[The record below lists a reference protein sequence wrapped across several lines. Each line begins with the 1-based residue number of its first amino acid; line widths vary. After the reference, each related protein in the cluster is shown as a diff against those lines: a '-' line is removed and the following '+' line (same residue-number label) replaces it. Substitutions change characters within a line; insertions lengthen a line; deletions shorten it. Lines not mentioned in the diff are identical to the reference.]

1 VVCSASHHF
10 TRALVRRKRVGSAG
24 GRGAGSE
31 GGGGC
36 HGGGVCGGRGGEE
49 AGGEEACEFDAVLVD
64 PPRAGLDL
72 DTLRY

>member
-1 VVCSASHHF
+1 M
-10 TRALVRRKRVGSAG
+10 RRKRVGSAG
-24 GRGAGSE
+24 GGGAGSE

-36 HGGGVCGGRGGEE
+36 HGAGVCGGRGEE

>member
-1 VVCSASHHF
+1 
-10 TRALVRRKRVGSAG
+10 
-24 GRGAGSE
+24 
-31 GGGGC
+31 
-36 HGGGVCGGRGGEE
+36 VCGGRGGEE

>member
-1 VVCSASHHF
+1 M
-10 TRALVRRKRVGSAG
+10 RRKRVGNAG
-24 GRGAGSE
+24 GGGAGSE
-31 GGGGC
+31 GGRGC